1 MAYRD
6 EKGKPYSADYLRTI
20 HAQLTAIF
28 NHAVNFYNL
37 PYNPARR
44 AGTIGSEAV
53 KEMDFWTK
61 EEYLKFSEAMMDKP
75 RSYYAF
81 EMLYWCG
88 MRSGELLAL
97 TPADIDFEKQTVT
110 ISKTFHRS
118 KGRDIITSPKTK
130 KSNRTIKMPT
140 FLCEEMQEY
149 IKIGVECADKLFFAT
164 QAKTLNEGLDGELEG
179 FLKEHKDARLI
190 IIDTLQKV
198 REVGGDRYSYSS
210 DYEIVTKLKSF
221 SDKYG
226 VCLLVIHHTRK
237 LESED
242 SFDMISGTDGLLG
255 AADGAFIMHK
265 KKRTDNTA
273 VMDIVGRDQPDQEL
287 TIEFDREQCIWKF
300 QKAETELWKQPPNP
314 LLEAINEFLT
324 EEVQEWEGTAT
335 ELLKQLPDMQLS
347 ANVLS
352 RRLNVV
358 NSQLLNDYGIF
369 YDNKRGHERKI
380 ILKRLEQKV

>member
-1 MAYRD
+1 MTGKMKTTVPVSSVGADGEQPNIKKDKQIITNETAKNNLQATNSPEKSGQGGGLQTVSMTELYDTVYPPRTPVVDGFLYGGTYLFVGAPKVGKSFFMGQLAYHVAMGLPLWNYPVR
-6 EKGKPYSADYLRTI
+6 KGT
-20 HAQLTAIF
+20 
-28 NHAVNFYNL
+28 
-37 PYNPARR
+37 
-44 AGTIGSEAV
+44 
-53 KEMDFWTK
+53 
-61 EEYLKFSEAMMDKP
+61 
-75 RSYYAF
+75 
-81 EMLYWCG
+81 MLY
-88 MRSGELLAL
+88 LAL
-97 TPADIDFEKQTVT
+97 EDDYARLQRRLSVMF
-110 ISKTFHRS
+110 
-118 KGRDIITSPKTK
+118 
-130 KSNRTIKMPT
+130 
-140 FLCEEMQEY
+140 
-149 IKIGVECADKLFFAT
+149 GVECADNLFFAT

-179 FLKEHKDARLI
+179 FIKEHKDAKLI

-198 REVGGDRYSYSS
+198 REVCGERYSYSS
-210 DYEIVTKLKSF
+210 DYEIVTKLKTF

-226 VCLLVIHHTRK
+226 ICLLVVHHTRK

-242 SFDMISGTDGLLG
+242 SFDMISGTNGLLG

-265 KKRTDNTA
+265 KKRTDNMA

-287 TIEFDREQCIWKF
+287 TIEFDREKCIWKF

-324 EEVQEWEGTAT
+324 EEMQEWEGTAT

-380 ILKRLEQKV
+380 ILKRLEPKA